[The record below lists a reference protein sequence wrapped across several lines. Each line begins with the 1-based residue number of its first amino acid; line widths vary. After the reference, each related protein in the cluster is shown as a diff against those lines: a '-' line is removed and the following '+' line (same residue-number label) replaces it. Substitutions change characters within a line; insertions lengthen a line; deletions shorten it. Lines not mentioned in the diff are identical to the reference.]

1 MTGKF
6 DQLGQRLR
14 DNNLAMLEASP
25 DDGNT
30 ALHHL
35 MRYNPETST
44 TQEEILEIY
53 FETSSKCNPRNT
65 RGDTPLHTAIYEN
78 NIGVVRFLIRN
89 GADLEAQ
96 EGSGKT
102 PLDLA
107 KALERSAIT
116 TLIRQALDQD
126 VDLQVSSEVEESQP
140 QPLTTKEYP
149 TQQFV
154 SDDYPADVY
163 LGKHA
168 EES

>member
-1 MTGKF
+1 M
-6 DQLGQRLR
+6 
-14 DNNLAMLEASP
+14 A
-25 DDGNT
+25 
-30 ALHHL
+30 
-35 MRYNPETST
+35 
-44 TQEEILEIY
+44 EIL
-53 FETSSKCNPRNT
+53 R
-65 RGDTPLHTAIYEN
+65 
-78 NIGVVRFLIRN
+78 RN
-89 GADLEAQ
+89 GADLKAQ

-116 TLIRQALDQD
+116 TLVRQALDQD
-126 VDLQVSSEVEESQP
+126 VNLQVSSEVEESQP

-149 TQQFV
+149 TQQVV